1 MGRKHK
7 QIYTSTKK
15 DNKIIREW
23 LDAHQSS
30 EDDSK
35 KLWWLIMDFYFDWI
49 FKYHK
54 QVDSIYHNS
63 IYRILKAI
71 GMNPLTDKQKDKQK
85 NGHK

>member
-1 MGRKHK
+1 MGRKQK
-7 QIYTSTKK
+7 QMYTATKK
-15 DNKIIREW
+15 DSKIIREW
-23 LDAHQSS
+23 LDANSSS

-35 KLWWLIMDFYFDWI
+35 KLWWLIMEFYFDWI
-49 FKYHK
+49 FKYNRK
-54 QVDSIYHNS
+54 VDSIYHNS